1 MTKDEIILAQQA
13 RIEQLREAATL
24 ALETIESNAH
34 ERRHVRW
41 KLKDALSFHDDL
53 AALRAHDEKLL
64 ATTTLAAKDVLAE
77 RDKIIALA
85 RDAISY
91 ALRKDY
97 NCNGITCAKNL
108 EEALAAIDDSKLVA
122 GMVLCSTK
130 RDRKRDAALLREA
143 DKVWWELDYGSFEK
157 LAKARESG
165 DWEPELEVK

>member
-1 MTKDEIILAQQA
+1 MTPKQHREELVALRKEFEQYYVTHAFNYAENPIGSRDCSVMWEGYQAGVASRDDEVAT
-13 RIEQLREAATL
+13 LRE
-24 ALETIESNAH
+24 LEAQ
-34 ERRHVRW
+34 
-41 KLKDALSFHDDL
+41 
-53 AALRAHDEKLL
+53 
-64 ATTTLAAKDVLAE
+64 LAE

-97 NCNGITCAKNL
+97 NCNGITCAKKL
-108 EEALAAIDDSKLVA
+108 EEALAAIDDSTLVA